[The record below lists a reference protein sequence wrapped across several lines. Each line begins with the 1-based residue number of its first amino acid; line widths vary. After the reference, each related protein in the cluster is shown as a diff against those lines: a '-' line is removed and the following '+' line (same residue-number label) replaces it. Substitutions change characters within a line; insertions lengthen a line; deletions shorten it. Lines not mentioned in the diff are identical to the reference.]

1 MLAAARVVCG
11 MCFRL
16 SISIQGHAYVLMLKT
31 GDFMP
36 LASILCIID
45 FAVPGREHSHVALC
59 YLF

>member
-1 MLAAARVVCG
+1 

-31 GDFMP
+31 GDFMH
-36 LASILCIID
+36 LASILCVID
-45 FAVPGREHSHVALC
+45 LSVPGREQSRVALC